1 MKRKSAS
8 LFFRTGGCTEFLIFS
23 CTISALLIFSS
34 SISLWAKAP
43 ETAKIAFTSTRNGK
57 TEIYIMNPDG
67 SMPVNVTQH
76 AEAEDYNPIWSPD
89 GKQILFISDRD
100 GLFDLYLMDADGIN
114 VRKVFKTKALRR
126 DPTWAPDGKQI
137 AYAQGEEPN
146 QTIYIAAIDDTS
158 VERLTDGFMPNW
170 SPDGNEIAFVVGGIK
185 HTPLGIF
192 DLQKRTQKV
201 LLSREVSW
209 IVNPNWSQRGDKI
222 AFSKIDGRFDPNG
235 FLWWERS
242 NIYVANRDGTELL
255 QITKDKES
263 ICQSPTWSPHGDE
276 LIYTDV
282 VRQPGKHISVQLFR
296 TDLSGVNPT
305 QLTHEGNNSRADWF
319 DPLYSVSPSVQLL
332 TTMWGKIKAD

>member
-1 MKRKSAS
+1 MKRKPISS
-8 LFFRTGGCTEFLIFS
+8 FLGTGVCTKFLIFS
-23 CTISALLIFSS
+23 YVISALLTFSNS
-34 SISLWAKAP
+34 TAVRAKAP
-43 ETAKIAFTSTRNGK
+43 TTAKIAFTSTRDGK

-67 SMPVNVTQH
+67 TVPVNVSQH
-76 AEAEDYNPIWSPD
+76 AKTEDYNPIWSPD
-89 GKQILFISDRD
+89 GKQILFISDQ
-100 GLFDLYLMDADGIN
+100 GGYFDLYFMDADGANI
-114 VRKVFKTKALRR
+114 RKVFKTKALRR

-146 QTIYIAAIDDTS
+146 QEIYIAAIDGTS
-158 VERLTDGFMPNW
+158 IEKLTDGFMPNW

-192 DLQKRTQKV
+192 DLQTRTEKI
-201 LLSREVSW
+201 LLSKEMPW
-209 IVNPNWSQRGDKI
+209 IVNPNWSPRGDKI

-242 NIYVANRDGTELL
+242 NIYVANRDGTGLL

-263 ICQSPTWSPHGDE
+263 ICQGPTWSPHGDE